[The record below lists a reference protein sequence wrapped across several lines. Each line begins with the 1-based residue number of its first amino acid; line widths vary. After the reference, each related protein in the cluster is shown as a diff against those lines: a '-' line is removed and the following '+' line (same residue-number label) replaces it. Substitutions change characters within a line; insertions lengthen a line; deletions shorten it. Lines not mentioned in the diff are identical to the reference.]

1 MNIVYVGA
9 DKPEEKN
16 CTEHNIIRPARAVNK
31 LEGHHAEVIDID
43 TFTANRPETQNII
56 SKADVVVIERN
67 YFNDTLAIMQF
78 WKGRGKTL
86 IAIFDDAYDI
96 MHRRNV
102 AYPFWKHG
110 ELSATNENG
119 KTKRVYAFPKPLDM
133 FSWGCQMVKAIQVPS
148 VYLQKDWSRFNDT
161 YLIHNY
167 IEAEK
172 YIDVQPLYPHSNVIV
187 GWGGSLSHLASFTD
201 SGALKALKRVV
212 YKYNNVK
219 VMISGD
225 KRVFDEVDLPIGK
238 KLYQPFVPEEQFL
251 PLMKTFDIAIAPL
264 AGEYDKRRSRVK
276 CLEYAALKIPFVAS
290 DYPVYSDMKEY
301 GIYVNNT
308 WQEWEEA
315 LCHMV
320 DNLEERREFAK
331 GAPFE
336 WAMSQSYDLNI
347 GKTLELYQKIIDT
360 PYKGYDY
367 VINKWKENN
376 SNANVTE

>member
-1 MNIVYVGA
+1 M
-9 DKPEEKN
+9 PQERN
-16 CTEHNIIRPARAVNK
+16 CSTHNCERPARAINK
-31 LEGHHAEVIDID
+31 LDGHEAILMNINE
-43 TFTANRPETQNII
+43 FTANSAETQQKILSSDLI
-56 SKADVVVIERN
+56 VIERN
-67 YFNDTLAIMQF
+67 YFDTTLAVMMQY
-78 WKGRGKTL
+78 KAMGRSIL
-86 IAIFDDAYDI
+86 AIYDDAYDI

-110 ELSATNENG
+110 EIIVDANG
-119 KTKRVYAFPKPLDM
+119 KPKRIQKFPRPLDQ
-133 FSWGCQMVKAIQVPS
+133 FTWGIQMAKAIQVPS

-172 YIDVQPLYPHSNVIV
+172 YVGVQPLYPHNNSIII

-238 KLYQPFVPEEQFL
+238 KIFQPFVPEEQFL

-264 AGEYDKRRSRVK
+264 CGEYDKRRSRIK
-276 CLEYAALKIPFVAS
+276 CLEYCALQIPFIAS
-290 DYPVYSDMKEY
+290 DYPPYEEMKEY
-301 GIYVNNT
+301 GTYVNNT
-308 WQEWEEA
+308 ADEWEEA

-336 WAMSQSYDLNI
+336 WAMSQSYDKNI
-347 GKTLELYQKIIDT
+347 EKTLELYQKIINT